1 MYKYIF
7 KQSKET
13 PNTKKGWREQSPFGS
28 KRYIVNNCQICYK
41 WCYFYICFVKVGAK
55 KNSFVPSKVH
65 FKIKIIL

>member
-55 KNSFVPSKVH
+55 KN
-65 FKIKIIL
+65 